1 MDAQGYL
8 VKASESPAWT
18 YLVLLASAL
27 FAIKVVGFVLTVLG
41 GVYAHFLR
49 KGKKL
54 RRYGD
59 WAVVTGATDG
69 IGKAYAEA
77 LAKQS
82 ARRGVALC
90 EVVGLAH
97 ATVIGGS
104 DAELFTFHSI
114 FPIAELRLVL
124 ISRTESRLEEEAR
137 LLQDRF
143 GVEVKIIP
151 ADLSSSDE
159 AVFARI
165 GKGLE
170 GLDIGILVNNAGMSY
185 PHPEY
190 LHLVDDETLANL
202 INLNVATLT
211 KARDAWRLEV
221 ALARWCSLLLS
232 K

>member
-1 MDAQGYL
+1 M
-8 VKASESPAWT
+8 
-18 YLVLLASAL
+18 
-27 FAIKVVGFVLTVLG
+27 
-41 GVYAHFLR
+41 
-49 KGKKL
+49 
-54 RRYGD
+54 
-59 WAVVTGATDG
+59 
-69 IGKAYAEA
+69 
-77 LAKQS
+77 
-82 ARRGVALC
+82 
-90 EVVGLAH
+90 
-97 ATVIGGS
+97 IGGS

-137 LLQDRF
+137 LLQDKF